1 MAGASLLAVNS
12 SAKVLYKND
21 SSRMRSQKP
30 NENQIERFI
39 ILINQIETEY
49 QLNETK
55 CTSPKNMPQNY
66 HIHICAW

>member
-1 MAGASLLAVNS
+1 
-12 SAKVLYKND
+12 
-21 SSRMRSQKP
+21 MRSQKP

-39 ILINQIETEY
+39 ILMNQIETEY